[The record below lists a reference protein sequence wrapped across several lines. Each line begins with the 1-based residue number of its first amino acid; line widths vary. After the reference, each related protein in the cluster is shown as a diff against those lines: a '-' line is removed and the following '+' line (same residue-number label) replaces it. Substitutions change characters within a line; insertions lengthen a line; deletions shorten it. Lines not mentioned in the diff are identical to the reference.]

1 MGENV
6 PPNSESVG
14 DDEFGKNCDSQ
25 SSQFVASPNRVQK
38 KQGDQKLI
46 RAAVAAV
53 VQRKRTL
60 NREHC
65 LIHCAAIRYHFI
77 IAVWTAKQAQAAAY
91 ENESTLSLIL
101 LPLFACFS
109 ISPTAQV
116 ARPSSSDWAEAEG
129 RLPRLPTGDGA
140 ALVFRTHAEGGYCVR

>member
-38 KQGDQKLI
+38 KQGDKKLI

-91 ENESTLSLIL
+91 ENEHSV
-101 LPLFACFS
+101 FD
-109 ISPTAQV
+109 
-116 ARPSSSDWAEAEG
+116 SSSVLRVLFDFANSTSRATEQF
-129 RLPRLPTGDGA
+129 RLG
-140 ALVFRTHAEGGYCVR
+140 